1 MRATTLAMLFAALAA
16 MVALAFYPRLAALEA
31 VKFSE
36 LKDRVR
42 AGEVAAV
49 TFSGEVIEAELR
61 TSATGEPAA
70 KITSVAVPGDD
81 TLLALLAEKGVPYQ
95 ATPAQGCAGNG
106 GLLLLV
112 MMSLALALTLGRPGV
127 GAGGGAGIAAFG
139 KSGAKLVPEE
149 GTGVTFR
156 DVAGIDEAQEELR
169 EIVQFLETPERFT
182 RLGGKIPKG
191 VLLVG
196 PPGTGKTLLAR
207 AVAGEAGVP
216 FFSISGSDFDEMF
229 VGVGAARVRDLFK
242 QAAERA
248 PCIIFIDELDAVGK
262 ARGRSWERDV
272 DQTLNQLL
280 VEMDGFDGRK
290 GVIVMAAT
298 NRPEALDQALLRAGR
313 FDRQVVVDPPDLRG
327 RLSILQVHARNL
339 ALGPDVDLSRMAHE
353 TPGFS
358 GADLANVLNEAAL
371 LAARRGKEKVGAA
384 DLVDAVERIVA
395 GLERKSRRL
404 TEEERRLVAFHE
416 GGHAICGAAFSGSDP
431 VTRISIIPRG
441 AAALG
446 YTKTLPPEDRKLVTR
461 QELTRRLTL
470 LYGGRAA
477 EEIVFGDFTAGAADD
492 IARASELARR
502 MVTEL
507 GMSDTIGAVSYG
519 GQRPTPWGAATRDVA
534 IADETALAIDAEV
547 RRFLDEAHAAA
558 RKVVAENRDVLDA
571 IADALLEKETLDGDE
586 LKAVLSGV
594 RASGSASP
602 IRGVVERG

>member
-1 MRATTLAMLFAALAA
+1 MPYRATA
-16 MVALAFYPRLAALEA
+16 
-31 VKFSE
+31 S
-36 LKDRVR
+36 
-42 AGEVAAV
+42 
-49 TFSGEVIEAELR
+49 
-61 TSATGEPAA
+61 
-70 KITSVAVPGDD
+70 
-81 TLLALLAEKGVPYQ
+81 
-95 ATPAQGCAGNG
+95 QGCAGNG
-106 GLLLLV
+106 GLLLLATMTLV
-112 MMSLALALTLGRPGV
+112 LLLTVGRPAVAG
-127 GAGGGAGIAAFG
+127 GGGAGIAAFG

-149 GTGVTFR
+149 GTGVSFK

-327 RLSILQVHARNL
+327 RLAILQVHARSL
-339 ALGPDVDLSRMAHE
+339 ALGPDVDLSQMAHE

-371 LAARRGKEKVGAA
+371 LAARRGKEKVGAQ

-404 TEEERRLVAFHE
+404 TEEERRLVAYHE
-416 GGHAICGAAFSGSDP
+416 GGHAICGAAFAGSDP

-461 QELTRRLTL
+461 QELTRRLIL

-477 EEIVFGDFTAGAADD
+477 EELVFGDFTAGAADD

-507 GMSDTIGAVSYG
+507 GMSDAIGAVSYG

-534 IADETALAIDAEV
+534 IADDTALAIDAEV
-547 RRFLDEAHAAA
+547 RRLLDDAHAGA
-558 RKVVAENRDVLDA
+558 RKVVAENRHVLDA
-571 IADALLEKETLDGDE
+571 IADALLEKETLDGEE
-586 LKAVLSGV
+586 LKAVLAGV
-594 RASGSASP
+594 QASGTASP
-602 IRGVVERG
+602 IRGVVERA